1 MKGRNGEELE
11 MLAKKHPEVG
21 GAVAVLKKLSWS
33 EKRRLIREQKALWRT
48 DIRIMKED
56 ARAEGLAEGLAEGKE
71 KGLAEGLAEG
81 KAEGLAMG
89 LAEGKVKG
97 LAADKLEIAGR
108 MKKDGVSAEIIAKY
122 TGLSLEEIGKLPV

>member
-21 GAVAVLKKLSWS
+21 GAVAVLKTLSWS
-33 EKRRLIREQKALWRT
+33 ERRRLIREQKALWRT

-56 ARAEGLAEGLAEGKE
+56 ARAEGLAEGK
-71 KGLAEGLAEG
+71 AEGLAEG
-81 KAEGLAMG
+81 KA
-89 LAEGKVKG
+89 KG

-122 TGLSLEEIGKLPV
+122 TGLSLEDIGKLPV